1 MKRMCLIMLTALI
14 IIICVI
20 AFKSLVGER
29 QENFDGILIEKNI
42 DNGEIL

>member
-20 AFKSLVGER
+20 AFKSWIGEA
-29 QENFDGILIEKNI
+29 EDGFDGILIERNI
-42 DNGEIL
+42 NDGEIL